1 MNWFG
6 FVSGA
11 ILAILTMKVAVAG
24 PPGAPGV
31 APIEVV
37 VLGTFHFDNPGLDYA
52 SVAKLRGDIVYGRL
66 SGFGPV
72 GPDAELP
79 AIDEL
84 AAARTGMM
92 PILPQPGQPPVY
104 TGSGAMHAAVMLAFG
119 VVTALVHRVDSNEGQ
134 EVDVSLFGANMYG
147 AALDIQAFLAIG
159 KGDRLLNPI
168 SRLDVSNPMSGS
180 L

>member
-52 SVAKLRGDIVYGRL
+52 SVQVDDVLAPTRQAQIGEAADSGDN
-66 SGFGPV
+66 
-72 GPDAELP
+72 
-79 AIDEL
+79 
-84 AAARTGMM
+84 TKM
-92 PILPQPGQPPVY
+92 
-104 TGSGAMHAAVMLAFG
+104 T
-119 VVTALVHRVDSNEGQ
+119 
-134 EVDVSLFGANMYG
+134 VSASR
-147 AALDIQAFLAIG
+147 I
-159 KGDRLLNPI
+159 I
-168 SRLDVSNPMSGS
+168 SCRRACHSSP
-180 L
+180 